1 LPLQRV
7 DKLQVVIWEVLQV
20 VIWEVLQVVKVE
32 NNQKIQ
38 PLC

>member
-20 VIWEVLQVVKVE
+20 VIWEVLQVE